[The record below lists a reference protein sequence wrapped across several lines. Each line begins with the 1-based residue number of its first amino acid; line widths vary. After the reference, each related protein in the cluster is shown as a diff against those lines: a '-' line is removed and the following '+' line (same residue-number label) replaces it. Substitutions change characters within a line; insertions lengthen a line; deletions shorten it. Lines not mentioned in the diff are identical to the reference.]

1 MTNFTRCQLGLQ
13 IKKCR
18 TNLLM
23 TQNELGMLINTDKK
37 KISRIERGMQFPDED
52 LLNILKQRGCD
63 IAEILRMVKEIQ
75 SHEFKERKYGA
86 TEETTLGIL
95 RNEVKELRA
104 KLDHLNDFIQRN
116 FNSDMRCKNEK
127 PLEDHNLSLEFD
139 KIS

>member
-1 MTNFTRCQLGLQ
+1 
-13 IKKCR
+13 
-18 TNLLM
+18 M

>member
-18 TNLLM
+18 KNLLM

-127 PLEDHNLSLEFD
+127 PLEDQKLSLEFD